1 MKRTL
6 KTVLGLLLVVCKL
19 LSTACGSKTEAPK
32 DEGTTSTENT
42 TEAPAESTTTTPE
55 GPVVLKVGIHG
66 DTGG

>member
-6 KTVLGLLLVVCKL
+6 KTVLGLLLVVCML

-42 TEAPAESTTTTPE
+42 T
-55 GPVVLKVGIHG
+55 
-66 DTGG
+66 